1 MTHRA
6 GHNALG
12 HAVDDQIKE
21 TERKMAEIK
30 KMQDANLREI
40 NKRLKT
46 L

>member
-1 MTHRA
+1 MTHRT

-12 HAVDDQIKE
+12 HAVDDQMKA

-30 KMQDANLREI
+30 KMQDANLKEI

-46 L
+46 I